1 MEDEMRIVREKC
13 KKCLECI
20 DVCPVNAIFQNNG
33 VVEIRKSECLEC
45 GCCASSCPNKA
56 IEYE

>member
-1 MEDEMRIVREKC
+1 MKVIYEKC
-13 KKCLECI
+13 KKCAACI
-20 DVCPVNAIFQNNG
+20 DVCPVRAISLREDEKA
-33 VVEIRKSECLEC
+33 VIDKEICLDC